1 MLRHASFGV
10 YYAHQ
15 PGRLGVTDCCW
26 TAAVAST
33 EVWSFEAGMFS
44 FELTRCVLLSSLQD
58 ELTMDNISRSG
69 LVNMCRYMG
78 LTPFGS
84 DNFLRFQLRNKL
96 RAVTQVRLPVQAA

>member
-1 MLRHASFGV
+1 M
-10 YYAHQ
+10 
-15 PGRLGVTDCCW
+15 RLSACITHSSDGFDPSLEFRSCHVLP
-26 TAAVAST
+26 
-33 EVWSFEAGMFS
+33 
-44 FELTRCVLLSSLQD
+44 ELTRYVLLSSPQD

-96 RAVTQVRLPVQAA
+96 RAITQVKLPVKAARHI